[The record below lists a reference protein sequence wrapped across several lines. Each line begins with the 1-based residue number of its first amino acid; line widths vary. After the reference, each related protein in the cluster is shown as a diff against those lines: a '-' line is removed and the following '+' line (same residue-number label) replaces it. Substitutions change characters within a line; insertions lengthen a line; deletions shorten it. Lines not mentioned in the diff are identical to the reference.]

1 MPQRALVNQLRPLS
15 LKWKLTSLQMART
28 ALSRQTQLSHK
39 STMTHTAA
47 DQSKLGAMTL
57 AEHFSELRKRLVRSA
72 LAIIACTFAVWNQF
86 PPIFAV
92 IRAPYDSV
100 QGIGSNAVLALT
112 GVTSG
117 FSLQL
122 RVSLAAAFV
131 LSSPIWIYQLWR
143 FISPGLKNNE
153 RKWAYAFTAVAVPL
167 FSCGV
172 LLAYF
177 VMPRMLDILFQFTPS
192 DVENVTSVESYLSF
206 FLHLTLFFGVG
217 FLLPLVLVTLNFA
230 GILSGERLKAA
241 WRWLIL
247 GSFVFGAVATP
258 NGDPL
263 AMTFVALPMI
273 TMSFIAVGIALMN
286 DRRRKRAVETS

>member
-1 MPQRALVNQLRPLS
+1 
-15 LKWKLTSLQMART
+15 MAQ
-28 ALSRQTQLSHK
+28 ASSDDAKQ
-39 STMTHTAA
+39 
-47 DQSKLGAMTL
+47 GAMTL
-57 AEHFSELRKRLVRSA
+57 AEHFNELRKRLVRSA
-72 LAIIACTFAVWNQF
+72 LALIVCTIAVWNQF
-86 PPIFAV
+86 SDIFAV

-100 QGIGSNAVLALT
+100 QGLGSNAVLALT
-112 GVTSG
+112 GITSG

-122 RVSLAAAFV
+122 RVSLATAFV
-131 LSSPIWIYQLWR
+131 ISSPIWIYQLWR
-143 FISPGLKNNE
+143 FISPGLKQNE
-153 RKWAYAFTAVAVPL
+153 RKWSYAFTAVAVPL

-172 LLAYF
+172 VLAYY
-177 VMPRMLDILFQFTPS
+177 VMPRMLNILFEFTPS

-206 FLHLTLFFGVG
+206 FLHLTLFFGIG

-273 TMSFIAVGIALMN
+273 AMSFFAVGIALVN
-286 DRRRKRAVETS
+286 DRSRERRAEVS

>member
-1 MPQRALVNQLRPLS
+1 
-15 LKWKLTSLQMART
+15 MAQACT
-28 ALSRQTQLSHK
+28 GDTKQ
-39 STMTHTAA
+39 
-47 DQSKLGAMTL
+47 GAMTL

-72 LAIIACTFAVWNQF
+72 LALIVCTIAVWNQF
-86 PPIFAV
+86 SEIFAV

-100 QGIGSNAVLALT
+100 QGLGSNAVLALT
-112 GVTSG
+112 GITSG

-143 FISPGLKNNE
+143 FISPGLKRNE

-172 LLAYF
+172 VLAYY
-177 VMPRMLDILFQFTPS
+177 VMPRMLDILFEFTPS

-206 FLHLTLFFGVG
+206 FLHLTLFFGIG

-230 GILSGERLKAA
+230 GILSGERLKAS

-247 GSFVFGAVATP
+247 GGFVFGAVATP

-273 TMSFIAVGIALMN
+273 AMSFIAVGIALIN
-286 DRRRKRAVETS
+286 DRRRERQAEAS

>member
-1 MPQRALVNQLRPLS
+1 
-15 LKWKLTSLQMART
+15 
-28 ALSRQTQLSHK
+28 
-39 STMTHTAA
+39 
-47 DQSKLGAMTL
+47 
-57 AEHFSELRKRLVRSA
+57 
-72 LAIIACTFAVWNQF
+72 
-86 PPIFAV
+86 V

-100 QGIGSNAVLALT
+100 QGLGSNAVLALT

-131 LSSPIWIYQLWR
+131 ISSPIWIYQLWR
-143 FISPGLKNNE
+143 FISPGLKHNE
-153 RKWAYAFTAVAVPL
+153 RKWAYVFTAVAVPL

-177 VMPRMLDILFQFTPS
+177 VMPRMLDILFEFTPS

-206 FLHLTLFFGVG
+206 FLHLTLFFGIG

-230 GILSGERLKAA
+230 GILSGERLRAA
-241 WRWLIL
+241 WRWLVL
-247 GSFVFGAVATP
+247 GSFVFGAIATP

-273 TMSFIAVGIALMN
+273 AMSFIAVGIALVN
-286 DRRRKRAVETS
+286 DRRRERAVEAD

>member
-1 MPQRALVNQLRPLS
+1 
-15 LKWKLTSLQMART
+15 MAQASPGDT
-28 ALSRQTQLSHK
+28 KQ
-39 STMTHTAA
+39 
-47 DQSKLGAMTL
+47 GAMTL

-72 LAIIACTFAVWNQF
+72 LALIVCTIAVWNQF
-86 PPIFAV
+86 SEIFAV

-100 QGIGSNAVLALT
+100 QGLGSNAVL
-112 GVTSG
+112 
-117 FSLQL
+117 
-122 RVSLAAAFV
+122 SLAAAFV

-143 FISPGLKNNE
+143 FISPGLKQNE

-172 LLAYF
+172 LLAYY
-177 VMPRMLDILFQFTPS
+177 VMPRMLDILFEFTPS

-206 FLHLTLFFGVG
+206 FLHLTLFFGIG

-241 WRWLIL
+241 WRWLVL

-273 TMSFIAVGIALMN
+273 AMSFIAVGIALVN
-286 DRRRKRAVETS
+286 DRRRERIAEAS

>member
-1 MPQRALVNQLRPLS
+1 VADS
-15 LKWKLTSLQMART
+15 T
-28 ALSRQTQLSHK
+28 AEDRK
-39 STMTHTAA
+39 V
-47 DQSKLGAMTL
+47 GAMTL
-57 AEHFSELRKRLVRSA
+57 FEHFSELRKRLVRSA
-72 LAIIACTFAVWNQF
+72 LAIILCTVAVWNQF
-86 PPIFAV
+86 SQIFAV

-143 FISPGLKNNE
+143 FISPGLKRNE

-177 VMPRMLDILFQFTPS
+177 VMPRMLDILFEFTPS

-206 FLHLTLFFGVG
+206 FLHLTLFFGIG

-230 GILSGERLKAA
+230 GILSGERLRAS

-263 AMTFVALPMI
+263 AMTFVAVPMI
-273 TMSFIAVGIALMN
+273 TMSFMAVGIAILN
-286 DRRRKRAVETS
+286 DRRRERRTKAG

>member
-1 MPQRALVNQLRPLS
+1 
-15 LKWKLTSLQMART
+15 MAQ
-28 ALSRQTQLSHK
+28 A
-39 STMTHTAA
+39 STE
-47 DQSKLGAMTL
+47 DSKLGAMTL
-57 AEHFSELRKRLVRSA
+57 PEHFRELRKRLVRSA
-72 LAIIACTFAVWNQF
+72 LALIICTIAVWNQF
-86 PPIFAV
+86 ADIFAV
-92 IRAPYDSV
+92 IRLPYDSV
-100 QGIGSNAVLALT
+100 QGLGSNAVLALT

-122 RVSLAAAFV
+122 KVSLAAAFV
-131 LSSPIWIYQLWR
+131 ISSPIWIYQLWK
-143 FISPGLKNNE
+143 FISPGLKRSE
-153 RKWAYAFTAVAVPL
+153 RKWAYLFTAVAVPL

-177 VMPRMLDILFQFTPS
+177 VMPRMLDILFEFTPS

-206 FLHLTLFFGVG
+206 FLHLTLFFGIG
-217 FLLPLVLVTLNFA
+217 FLLPLVLVTMNFA
-230 GILSGERLKAA
+230 GILSGERLRSA

-273 TMSFIAVGIALMN
+273 ALSFIAVGIALVN
-286 DRRRKRAVETS
+286 DGRRERATEAE

>member
-1 MPQRALVNQLRPLS
+1 
-15 LKWKLTSLQMART
+15 MAR
-28 ALSRQTQLSHK
+28 A
-39 STMTHTAA
+39 STKKNH
-47 DQSKLGAMTL
+47 LGDMTL
-57 AEHFSELRKRLVRSA
+57 AEHFGELRKRLVRSA
-72 LAIIACTFAVWNQF
+72 LALIICTIAVWNQF
-86 PPIFAV
+86 SNIFAL

-100 QGIGSNAVLALT
+100 QVVGSNAILALT

-131 LSSPIWIYQLWR
+131 LSSPIWIYQLWK
-143 FISPGLKNNE
+143 FISPGLKHNE

-167 FSCGV
+167 FASGV
-172 LLAYF
+172 VLAYY
-177 VMPRMLDILFQFTPS
+177 VMPRMLSTLFAFTPT

-206 FLHLTLFFGVG
+206 FLHLTLFFGIG

-230 GILSGERLKAA
+230 GILSGERLKAS

-273 TMSFIAVGIALMN
+273 TMSFIAVGIALVN
-286 DRRRKRAVETS
+286 DRRRKSEVV

>member
-1 MPQRALVNQLRPLS
+1 
-15 LKWKLTSLQMART
+15 MADST
-28 ALSRQTQLSHK
+28 AEEK
-39 STMTHTAA
+39 
-47 DQSKLGAMTL
+47 KLGSMTL
-57 AEHFSELRKRLVRSA
+57 FEHFSELRKRLVRSA
-72 LAIIACTFAVWNQF
+72 LAVILCTVAVWNQF
-86 PPIFAV
+86 SEIFAL

-100 QGIGSNAVLALT
+100 QDIGSNAVLALT

-143 FISPGLKNNE
+143 FISPGLKRNE
-153 RKWAYAFTAVAVPL
+153 KKWAYAFTAVAVPL
-167 FSCGV
+167 FASGV
-172 LLAYF
+172 LLAYY
-177 VMPRMLDILFQFTPS
+177 VMPRMLDILFEFTPS

-206 FLHLTLFFGVG
+206 FLHLTLFFGIG

-273 TMSFIAVGIALMN
+273 AMSFIAVGIALVN
-286 DRRRKRAVETS
+286 DRRRERTVEET

>member
-1 MPQRALVNQLRPLS
+1 
-15 LKWKLTSLQMART
+15 MAQ
-28 ALSRQTQLSHK
+28 ASRE
-39 STMTHTAA
+39 
-47 DQSKLGAMTL
+47 DSKLGAMTL

-72 LAIIACTFAVWNQF
+72 LALIICTIAVWNQF
-86 PPIFAV
+86 SVIFAF

-100 QGIGSNAVLALT
+100 QGIGSNAILALT
-112 GVTSG
+112 GITSG
-117 FSLQL
+117 FSIQL

-131 LSSPIWIYQLWR
+131 LSSPIWIYQLWK
-143 FISPGLKNNE
+143 FVSPGLKQNE
-153 RKWAYAFTAVAVPL
+153 RKWAYLFTAVAVPL

-172 LLAYF
+172 LLAYY
-177 VMPRMLDILFQFTPS
+177 VMPRMLDILFEFTPS

-206 FLHLTLFFGVG
+206 FLHLTLFFGIG
-217 FLLPLVLVTLNFA
+217 FLLPLILVTLNFA
-230 GILSGERLKAA
+230 GILSGQRLKSA

-273 TMSFIAVGIALMN
+273 AMSFIAVGIALVN
-286 DRRRKRAVETS
+286 DGRRTRAMEDS

>member
-1 MPQRALVNQLRPLS
+1 
-15 LKWKLTSLQMART
+15 MA
-28 ALSRQTQLSHK
+28 Q
-39 STMTHTAA
+39 AA
-47 DQSKLGAMTL
+47 TEDVKQGAMTL
-57 AEHFSELRKRLVRSA
+57 AEHFGELRKRLVRSA
-72 LAIIACTFAVWNQF
+72 LALIACTIAVWNQF
-86 PPIFAV
+86 SDIFAV
-92 IRAPYDSV
+92 IRAPYDSI
-100 QGIGSNAVLALT
+100 QGVGTSAILALT

-117 FSLQL
+117 FSIQL

-131 LSSPIWIYQLWR
+131 ISSPVWIYQLWR
-143 FISPGLKNNE
+143 FVSPGLKQNE
-153 RKWAYAFTAVAVPL
+153 KKWAYAFTVIAVPL

-172 LLAYF
+172 VLAYY
-177 VMPRMLDILFQFTPS
+177 VMPRMLDILFEFTPA

-230 GILSGERLKAA
+230 GIISGERLKSA

-273 TMSFIAVGIALMN
+273 TLSFVAVGIALAN
-286 DRRRKRAVETS
+286 DKRRRRASELS

>member
-1 MPQRALVNQLRPLS
+1 MSDISVEAHQP
-15 LKWKLTSLQMART
+15 
-28 ALSRQTQLSHK
+28 
-39 STMTHTAA
+39 
-47 DQSKLGAMTL
+47 DGMTL
-57 AEHFSELRKRLVRSA
+57 IEHFKELRKRLVRSA
-72 LAIIACTFAVWNQF
+72 IALLVVTIAVWREF
-86 PPIFAV
+86 GTIFAL
-92 IRAPYDSV
+92 IREPYDNV

-122 RVSLAAAFV
+122 KVSLAAAVV
-131 LSSPIWIYQLWR
+131 LSSPVWIYQIWR
-143 FISPGLKNNE
+143 FISPGLKRNE
-153 RKWAYAFTAVAVPL
+153 RKWAYAFTAAAVPL
-167 FSCGV
+167 FSAGV

-177 VMPRMLDILFQFTPS
+177 VMPRMLDILFTFTPS
-192 DVENVTSVESYLSF
+192 DVQNVTSVESYLSF
-206 FLHLTLFFGVG
+206 FLTLVLFFGIG

-230 GILSGERLKAA
+230 GVLSGDRMRAS

-273 TMSFIAVGIALMN
+273 ALSFIAVVIALFN
-286 DRRRKRAVETS
+286 DKRRQRALDVRLEA

>member
-1 MPQRALVNQLRPLS
+1 
-15 LKWKLTSLQMART
+15 
-28 ALSRQTQLSHK
+28 
-39 STMTHTAA
+39 
-47 DQSKLGAMTL
+47 
-57 AEHFSELRKRLVRSA
+57 LRKRLVRSSLA
-72 LAIIACTFAVWNQF
+72 LIFCTVAVWNQF
-86 PPIFAV
+86 SVIFAF

-100 QGIGSNAVLALT
+100 QGLGSTAVLALT

-122 RVSLAAAFV
+122 KVSLAAAFV
-131 LSSPIWIYQLWR
+131 ISSPIWIYQLWR
-143 FISPGLKNNE
+143 FISPGLKRSE
-153 RKWAYAFTAVAVPL
+153 RKWAYLFTAIAVPL

-177 VMPRMLDILFQFTPS
+177 VMPRMLDILFEFTPA

-206 FLHLTLFFGVG
+206 FLHLTLFFGIG
-217 FLLPLVLVTLNFA
+217 FLLPLVLVSLNFA
-230 GILSGERLKAA
+230 GILSGDRLKAS

-273 TMSFIAVGIALMN
+273 ALSFIAVGIALIN
-286 DRRRKRAVETS
+286 DGRRERAAELS

>member
-1 MPQRALVNQLRPLS
+1 
-15 LKWKLTSLQMART
+15 MAQ
-28 ALSRQTQLSHK
+28 A
-39 STMTHTAA
+39 STE
-47 DQSKLGAMTL
+47 DSKLGAMTL
-57 AEHFSELRKRLVRSA
+57 PEHFRELRRRLVRSA
-72 LAIIACTFAVWNQF
+72 LALIICTIAVWNQF
-86 PPIFAV
+86 ADIFAV
-92 IRAPYDSV
+92 IRLPYDSV
-100 QGIGSNAVLALT
+100 QGLGSNAVLALT

-122 RVSLAAAFV
+122 KVSLAAAFV
-131 LSSPIWIYQLWR
+131 ISSPIWIYQLWK
-143 FISPGLKNNE
+143 FISPGLKRNE
-153 RKWAYAFTAVAVPL
+153 RKWAYLFTAVAVPL

-177 VMPRMLDILFQFTPS
+177 VMPRMLDILFEFTPS

-206 FLHLTLFFGVG
+206 FLHLTLFFGIG
-217 FLLPLVLVTLNFA
+217 FLLPLVLVTMNFA
-230 GILSGERLKAA
+230 GILSGERLRSA

-273 TMSFIAVGIALMN
+273 ALSFIAVGIALVN
-286 DRRRKRAVETS
+286 DGRRERATEAE

>member
-1 MPQRALVNQLRPLS
+1 
-15 LKWKLTSLQMART
+15 MAQ
-28 ALSRQTQLSHK
+28 A
-39 STMTHTAA
+39 STEGS
-47 DQSKLGAMTL
+47 QLGAMTL
-57 AEHFSELRKRLVRSA
+57 AEHFAELRKRLVRSA
-72 LAIIACTFAVWNQF
+72 LALIICTVAVWNQF
-86 PPIFAV
+86 SDIFAV

-100 QGIGSNAVLALT
+100 QGLGSNAILALT
-112 GVTSG
+112 GITSG

-143 FISPGLKNNE
+143 FISPGLKRNE
-153 RKWAYAFTAVAVPL
+153 KKWAYAFTAVAVPL
-167 FSCGV
+167 FTCGV
-172 LLAYF
+172 LLAYY
-177 VMPRMLDILFQFTPS
+177 VMPRMLDILFEFTPS

-206 FLHLTLFFGVG
+206 FLHLTLFFGIG
-217 FLLPLVLVTLNFA
+217 FLLPLVLVSLNFA
-230 GILSGERLKAA
+230 GILSGDRLKAA

-273 TMSFIAVGIALMN
+273 AMSFIAVGIALAN
-286 DRRRKRAVETS
+286 DRRRERFAESA

>member
-1 MPQRALVNQLRPLS
+1 
-15 LKWKLTSLQMART
+15 MADST
-28 ALSRQTQLSHK
+28 AEEK
-39 STMTHTAA
+39 
-47 DQSKLGAMTL
+47 KLGSMTL
-57 AEHFSELRKRLVRSA
+57 FEHFSELRKRLVRSA
-72 LAIIACTFAVWNQF
+72 LAVILCTVAVWNQF
-86 PPIFAV
+86 SEIFAL

-100 QGIGSNAVLALT
+100 QDIGSNAVLALT

-143 FISPGLKNNE
+143 FISPGLKRNE
-153 RKWAYAFTAVAVPL
+153 KKWAYAFTAVAVPL
-167 FSCGV
+167 FASGV

-177 VMPRMLDILFQFTPS
+177 VMPRMLDILFEFTPS

-206 FLHLTLFFGVG
+206 FLHLTLFFGIG

-273 TMSFIAVGIALMN
+273 AMSFIAVGIALVN
-286 DRRRKRAVETS
+286 DRRRERTVEET

>member
-1 MPQRALVNQLRPLS
+1 
-15 LKWKLTSLQMART
+15 MA
-28 ALSRQTQLSHK
+28 Q
-39 STMTHTAA
+39 AA
-47 DQSKLGAMTL
+47 TEDVKQGAMTI
-57 AEHFSELRKRLVRSA
+57 AEHFGELRKRLVRSA
-72 LAIIACTFAVWNQF
+72 LALIVCTIAVWNQF
-86 PPIFAV
+86 ADIFAV
-92 IRAPYDSV
+92 IRAPYDSI
-100 QGIGSNAVLALT
+100 QGVGTSAILALT

-117 FSLQL
+117 FSIQL

-131 LSSPIWIYQLWR
+131 ISSPVWIYQLWR
-143 FISPGLKNNE
+143 FVSPGLKQNE
-153 RKWAYAFTAVAVPL
+153 KKWAYAFTVIAVPL

-172 LLAYF
+172 VLAYY
-177 VMPRMLDILFQFTPS
+177 VMPRMLDILFEFTPA

-230 GILSGERLKAA
+230 GIISGERLKSA

-273 TMSFIAVGIALMN
+273 TLSFVAVGIALAN
-286 DRRRKRAVETS
+286 DKRRRRGSELS